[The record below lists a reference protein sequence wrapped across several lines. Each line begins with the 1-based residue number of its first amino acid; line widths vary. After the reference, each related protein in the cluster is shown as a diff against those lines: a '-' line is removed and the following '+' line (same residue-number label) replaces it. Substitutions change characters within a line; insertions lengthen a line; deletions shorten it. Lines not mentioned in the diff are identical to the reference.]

1 MESFGYILGA
11 AALVICYTLAKKVA
25 KLERVMKEAGLLGTG
40 KQSLREIIEK
50 NLGKTGTLRMEE
62 KSIFDFE
69 MPSKCRFEDIDEE
82 WLLITDLK
90 KGKRNLIRINA
101 IKSVQLH

>member
-1 MESFGYILGA
+1 
-11 AALVICYTLAKKVA
+11 
-25 KLERVMKEAGLLGTG
+25 
-40 KQSLREIIEK
+40 
-50 NLGKTGTLRMEE
+50 MEE